1 MPKPLSQQAS
11 GRKGRRRAR
20 TATGKNEVS
29 RFAGDA
35 YSLAERAIKGV
46 NHVLKLINI
55 ETKFYDLP
63 YGVTF
68 GNTPISLHLSAV
80 PQGIDQ
86 SQRVGN
92 SIKLQDLHL
101 RYDVAIPTT
110 LLVQTIRIIL
120 FKDMEP
126 QGALPLW
133 ADFIT
138 FNNQSSP
145 QNVNSTSRFKVFY
158 DVSTVIQPLTFTGYI
173 VDQHFPTSSHIKW
186 KTNAANPAAADE
198 GHIYA
203 FFYTTSIGVYPLSV
217 FNLRLA
223 YTDD

>member
-1 MPKPLSQQAS
+1 MPKPQSQQVN
-11 GRKGRRRAR
+11 GRNGRRRAR
-20 TATGKNEVS
+20 QTGKNEVS

-68 GNTPISLHLSAV
+68 GNTPISVHLSAI
-80 PQGIDQ
+80 PQGVDM

-92 SIKLQDLHL
+92 SVKLQDMHL
-101 RYDVAIPTT
+101 RYDVAIPSAA
-110 LLVQTIRIIL
+110 LVQTIRIIL
-120 FKDMEP
+120 FRDMEP
-126 QGALPLW
+126 SGALPLW
-133 ADFIT
+133 ADFIA

-145 QNVNSTSRFKVFY
+145 QNYYSTSRFKVFY
-158 DVSTVIQPLTFTGYI
+158 DVSTVIQPLSFQGYI
-173 VDQHFPTSSHIKW
+173 VDQHFPSNGHIKW